1 MTRDECATW
10 ELALGVLIN
19 AFGNYRSK
27 ECRFYWEWMWAL
39 FAERCEMDA

>member
-10 ELALGVLIN
+10 ELALNTLVVGFKN
-19 AFGNYRSK
+19 FRSR

-39 FAERCEMDA
+39 WAARSEMD